1 MDEKAIRDSI
11 YIYIDICI
19 YLYIYIYIF
28 VSTSPI
34 LYVYRTPMLAGT
46 SRVAARTS
54 GSSVVRSHPT
64 LALGFCVYTHI
75 LLVCN
80 FPEASKTVNR
90 L

>member
-1 MDEKAIRDSI
+1 
-11 YIYIDICI
+11 
-19 YLYIYIYIF
+19 
-28 VSTSPI
+28 
-34 LYVYRTPMLAGT
+34 MLAGT

-54 GSSVVRSHPT
+54 GSSVVRSHPM

-75 LLVCN
+75 LLACN